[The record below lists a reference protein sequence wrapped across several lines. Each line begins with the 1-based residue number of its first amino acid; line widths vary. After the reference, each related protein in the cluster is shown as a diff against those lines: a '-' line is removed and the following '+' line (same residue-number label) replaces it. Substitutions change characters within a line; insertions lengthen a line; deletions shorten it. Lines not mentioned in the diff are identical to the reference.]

1 MRKWLVTCILSVC
14 LSPLLFAGSDW
25 IGINTGLQY
34 FKLKSLYYYD
44 AEGGEYQM
52 DSYLYEQIS
61 VSILFENSTYF
72 TQTRGFGMNYGMG
85 ITFPRW
91 STQEGVTSQEDTWMV
106 DSFLLKFGPT
116 YRFIKTEKF
125 NATWGLGVGLG
136 LNRYSAQGVALLFYA
151 DLRLGYA
158 LSSSWELL
166 FSVTGMYESSISER
180 DTTTIIAQ
188 LFTASLGCVYT
199 Y

>member
-116 YRFIKTEKF
+116 YRFYKNRKIQR
-125 NATWGLGVGLG
+125 NLGPRCGSRIESLQCS
-136 LNRYSAQGVALLFYA
+136 R
-151 DLRLGYA
+151 
-158 LSSSWELL
+158 SSSPFLCRSP
-166 FSVTGMYESSISER
+166 FRVCT
-180 DTTTIIAQ
+180 Q
-188 LFTASLGCVYT
+188 LFMGTSFFGNRNVRK
-199 Y
+199 